1 MIIGFFLEFDN
12 LLFKLTHR
20 NAMIVNY
27 ILEMTT
33 IIQPE
38 NKIQKIEEREIMNLH
53 FMYFRSYFIMVLE
66 PISSGFPR

>member
-1 MIIGFFLEFDN
+1 MTE
-12 LLFKLTHR
+12 THR

-53 FMYFRSYFIMVLE
+53 FMYLRSYFIMVLE